1 MKPRCNQVNPAMD
14 CERFGTGRFIVPP
27 TLKNHSSQKPSKMM
41 SFAGSLDYC
50 LNMDRLEK
58 FEERSAHSSLRLGMA
73 SLAMLAILSGCVGA
87 DPTPPKTNGVPPKVA
102 LAQPR
107 APHSTAAVAPTV
119 PTRKNVARTPVGL
132 ENLLD
137 EQWRIFPGRT
147 GVAIMRID
155 DGEWITGKRI
165 NELFPQQSVSKT
177 WVALT
182 ILDLVD
188 QGKVRLDQKVRITR
202 DDLAVFHQPIRDRVI
217 AKGEIEV
224 SVVALLEQA
233 IIGSDNTA
241 NDSLLRTAG
250 GPQAVQNFLA
260 RKNLGAIR
268 FGPGE
273 RLLQSGIAG
282 LEWRQ
287 DYALGRSFYAA
298 RDAVPLATRKAALER
313 YLVNPVDGA
322 SPEAIVRALA
332 KLAKGELLSPASTR
346 LILGIMSRTSS
357 GPNRMKAG
365 VPAEW
370 RFLHKTGT
378 GQILPPVSTGYN
390 DIGIMT
396 APDGTRYALAIM
408 MGSTTAPIPQRMS
421 FMQFV
426 SRTVA
431 TYHNE

>member
-1 MKPRCNQVNPAMD
+1 MVHFAKIESQRVRNAWGKSISSVALLSVLSACVAAERAPPRRQPAPVS
-14 CERFGTGRFIVPP
+14 TSTPP
-27 TLKNHSSQKPSKMM
+27 VRSQ
-41 SFAGSLDYC
+41 
-50 LNMDRLEK
+50 
-58 FEERSAHSSLRLGMA
+58 
-73 SLAMLAILSGCVGA
+73 
-87 DPTPPKTNGVPPKVA
+87 PTPRPIAPTIVA
-102 LAQPR
+102 RPAVVR
-107 APHSTAAVAPTV
+107 APA
-119 PTRKNVARTPVGL
+119 GL
-132 ENLLD
+132 ENLLQD
-137 EQWRIFPGRT
+137 QWRLFPGRT
-147 GVAIMRID
+147 GVAIMRVD
-155 DGEWITGKRI
+155 NGEWVTGQRMG
-165 NELFPQQSVSKT
+165 ELFPQQSVSKT

-202 DDLAVFHQPIRDRVI
+202 DDLAVFHQPIRDRVV
-217 AKGEIEV
+217 ANGAIEV
-224 SVVALLEQA
+224 TVMSLLEQA

-250 GPQAVQNFLA
+250 GPQVVQSFLV

-273 RLLQSGIAG
+273 RLMQSGIAG
-282 LEWRQ
+282 LDWRQ
-287 DYALGRSFYAA
+287 EYSIGRSFYAA
-298 RDAVPLATRKAALER
+298 RDAVPLATRKAALDR
-313 YLVNPVDGA
+313 YLANPVDGA

-332 KLAKGELLSPASTR
+332 RLAKGELLSPASTR

-357 GPNRMKAG
+357 GPNRLKAG
-365 VPAEW
+365 VPANW

-378 GQILPPVSTGYN
+378 GQVLPPVSTGYN

-396 APDGTRYALAIM
+396 APDGTRYAVAVM

-431 TYHNE
+431 AYHDQP

>member
-1 MKPRCNQVNPAMD
+1 MLSV
-14 CERFGTGRFIVPP
+14 
-27 TLKNHSSQKPSKMM
+27 L
-41 SFAGSLDYC
+41 
-50 LNMDRLEK
+50 
-58 FEERSAHSSLRLGMA
+58 SA
-73 SLAMLAILSGCVGA
+73 CVA
-87 DPTPPKTNGVPPKVA
+87 A
-102 LAQPR
+102 ER
-107 APHSTAAVAPTV
+107 APPRTQPAPVVGSTMPIRSQPMPKPVAPAV
-119 PTRKNVARTPVGL
+119 VARPAVVRAPAGL
-132 ENLLD
+132 ENLLQD
-137 EQWRIFPGRT
+137 QWRLFPGRT

-155 DGEWITGKRI
+155 NGEWVTGQRMG
-165 NELFPQQSVSKT
+165 ELFPQQSVSKT

-202 DDLAVFHQPIRDRVI
+202 DDLAVFHQPIRDRVV
-217 AKGEIEV
+217 ANGAIEV
-224 SVVALLEQA
+224 TVMSLLEQA

-250 GPQAVQNFLA
+250 GPQAVQSFLV

-273 RLLQSGIAG
+273 RLMQSGIAG
-282 LEWRQ
+282 LDWRQ
-287 DYALGRSFYAA
+287 EYSIGRSFYAA
-298 RDAVPLATRKAALER
+298 RSAVPLATRKAALDR
-313 YLVNPVDGA
+313 YLANPVDGA

-357 GPNRMKAG
+357 GPNRLKAG
-365 VPAEW
+365 VPANW

-378 GQILPPVSTGYN
+378 GQVLPPVSTGYN

-396 APDGTRYALAIM
+396 APDGTRYAVAVM

-431 TYHNE
+431 TYHDQP

>member
-1 MKPRCNQVNPAMD
+1 MVRV
-14 CERFGTGRFIVPP
+14 
-27 TLKNHSSQKPSKMM
+27 
-41 SFAGSLDYC
+41 
-50 LNMDRLEK
+50 EK
-58 FEERSAHSSLRLGMA
+58 FGGRGVNNSLRHGVA
-73 SLAMLAILSGCVGA
+73 SVAIFAILSGCVGA
-87 DPTPPKTNGVPPKVA
+87 DRAPPKTNPAPSKSASVPIRPS
-102 LAQPR
+102 
-107 APHSTAAVAPTV
+107 HSATAVAPA
-119 PTRKNVARTPVGL
+119 PPARPAVVRAPVGL

-147 GVAIMRID
+147 GVAVMRID
-155 DGEWITGKRI
+155 GGEWTTGKRM

-188 QGKVRLDQKVRITR
+188 QGKLRLDQKVRITR

-217 AKGEIEV
+217 ANGEIDITV
-224 SVVALLEQA
+224 LALLEQA

-250 GPQAVQNFLA
+250 GPQAVQSFLV

-273 RLLQSGIAG
+273 RVLQSGIAG
-282 LEWRQ
+282 IEWRQ
-287 DYALGRSFYAA
+287 EYSLGRSFYAA
-298 RDAVPLATRKAALER
+298 RDAVPLATRKAALDR
-313 YLVNPVDGA
+313 YLANPVDGA

-332 KLAKGELLSPASTR
+332 RLAKGELLSPASTR

-365 VPAEW
+365 VPASW

-378 GQILPPVSTGYN
+378 GQVLPPVSTGYN

-408 MGSTTAPIPQRMS
+408 MGSTTASIPQRMS

-431 TYHNE
+431 TYHDQ